1 MDFRLKV
8 FLEVAEHLS
17 FTRAAKELY
26 ISQPAI
32 SKHIQELEA
41 AYQVQLFNRQNG
53 RITLTHQGE
62 IFKGHAQEII
72 QKYEELSNTM
82 QMLSGSFSGE
92 IKIGASTT
100 IAQYLISPLLAD
112 FITKFPDVHVTLI
125 TGNSEEIENALL
137 EERIDI
143 GLVEG
148 SKRRQDLKYEHFAK
162 DELVLVTNS
171 KTICEENVTCEQ
183 VKQLPLVLRELGSG
197 TLEVIE
203 NALSGVGV
211 KLQDLDILLHIGSTE
226 AIKKFLESKQGS
238 FAIVSIIAVLKELR
252 LGELK
257 IIDIDDLVMEREF
270 AFVVRIGDKRDRVER
285 FMNFSKLWYSNIYE

>member
-8 FLEVAEHLS
+8 FLAVAEHLS

-41 AYQVQLFNRQNG
+41 AYQVQLFSRHSG
-53 RITLTHQGE
+53 RIALTHQGE
-62 IFKGHAQEII
+62 IFKNHAQQII

-112 FITKFPDVHVTLI
+112 FISKFPDVQVTLI
-125 TGNSEEIENALL
+125 TGNSEEIESALM
-137 EERIDI
+137 EDRIDI

-171 KTICEENVTCEQ
+171 KTSCIENVGCEQ
-183 VKQLPLVLRELGSG
+183 IKQLPLVLRELGSG

-203 NALSGVGV
+203 NAFSGAGV
-211 KLQDLDILLHIGSTE
+211 KLQDLNILLHIGSTE

-257 IIDIDDLVMEREF
+257 IIDIDDLAMEREF

>member
-8 FLEVAEHLS
+8 FLAVAEHLS

-41 AYQVQLFNRQNG
+41 AYQVQLFSRHSG
-53 RITLTHQGE
+53 RIALTHQGE
-62 IFKGHAQEII
+62 IFKNHAQQII

-112 FITKFPDVHVTLI
+112 FISKFPDVQVTLI
-125 TGNSEEIENALL
+125 TGNSEEIESALM

-171 KTICEENVTCEQ
+171 KTSCIENVGCEQ
-183 VKQLPLVLRELGSG
+183 IKQLPLVLRELGSG

-203 NALSGVGV
+203 NALSGAGV
-211 KLQDLDILLHIGSTE
+211 KLQDLNILLHIGSTE

-257 IIDIDDLVMEREF
+257 IIDIDDLAMEREF